1 MNSSAG
7 ATDRSAG
14 LSAAAAG
21 TSLDFG
27 IEYTLIA
34 NQDSLKKIIID
45 PFVKAH
51 PNVSAVD
58 LTVFSSASALDSGLK
73 LDFASGTGPDVFD
86 ENGPSWMA
94 PFADSHTA
102 LELDEFY
109 AKYKLTKRLF
119 PWAVE
124 PNLYKGHYYAV
135 PCEYEGLH
143 LWYNVGMFKQ
153 YGWQVPKNY
162 DDILDARKGNPVQGQ
177 NGICCRIQRMYR
189 VLGVVF
195 HVGAKRSVGSKRASP
210 GPCRAAALDRP
221 KRGDGDGKSKAAL
234 GYSVSSVKKT
244 PVLSAI
250 TSTGPYLVRERP
262 LW

>member
-1 MNSSAG
+1 MHIQENEPVLASPESNPWRKLVTRRQLLSATGKGALAIGAGGALSSLVNSSAG
-7 ATDRSAG
+7 ATDRSTG
-14 LSAAAAG
+14 LSAGGAR

-34 NQDSLKKIIID
+34 NQNSLKKIIID

-109 AKYKLTKRLF
+109 AKYNLTKRLF

-143 LWYNVGMFKQ
+143 LWYNVDMFKQ
-153 YGWQVPKNY
+153 YRWQVPTNY
-162 DDILDARKGNPVQGQ
+162 DDIL
-177 NGICCRIQRMYR
+177 
-189 VLGVVF
+189 
-195 HVGAKRSVGSKRASP
+195 
-210 GPCRAAALDRP
+210 
-221 KRGDGDGKSKAAL
+221 AL
-234 GYSVSSVKKT
+234 GKEIQSKGKM
-244 PVLSAI
+244 
-250 TSTGPYLVRERP
+250 
-262 LW
+262 